1 MPAQNKYQE
10 ISASLSDFVQE
21 MALAI
26 ASSKKQLDRAS
37 IETLKEL
44 SEKNI
49 EVPIIKQKLIGDK
62 VQEEVS
68 YIKVSA
74 LSLGMKP
81 TFYEFSETTIEVSM
95 DLSIQEEINTNSR
108 RKRKSLF
115 VNTKNIRSERR
126 FESKINA
133 FSKLKINMV
142 PVPPPNNM
150 PDIIQIT

>member
-44 SEKNI
+44 SQKNI

-108 RKRKSLF
+108 TKRKSLF

>member
-1 MPAQNKYQE
+1 MPVQNKYKE

-44 SEKNI
+44 SQKNI

-108 RKRKSLF
+108 TKRKSLF